1 MQAPRGAW
9 SRSAGGTMQRTDGGI
24 FWWAVAITILLGFAA
39 FSWFFCI
46 SVFSHPE
53 KPMHYELLS
62 RFDKLEK
69 IRRFTD
75 ADAPTGKAFTRT
87 ELRETFGNFS
97 PDSLGDKSS
106 ELRRAYLTNYR
117 DDRPIYVRGRFRIL
131 HARPLQATDAF
142 TSGVVA
148 RAVALADDGSE
159 DRSVILEYILPA
171 KKIPKA
177 NFGPGD
183 IIEIDTSEAGERR
196 KVHAALLNIQRL
208 PDSGMVF
215 TALPLVY
222 GEHALS
228 ATTENR
234 ILAEPPAR
242 LNLRAAWPVT
252 GRDSPVHDQTAL
264 TVATP

>member
-75 ADAPTGKAFTRT
+75 ADAPTGKAFTRS

-97 PDSLGDKSS
+97 PESLGEKSS

-131 HARPLQATDAF
+131 PARPLQPTDAF
-142 TSGVVA
+142 TSGDVA

-159 DRSVILEYILPA
+159 DRSVILEYILPTR
-171 KKIPKA
+171 KMPKA
-177 NFGPGD
+177 KFGTGD
-183 IIEIDTSEAGERR
+183 IIEIDAAETGVRR
-196 KVHAALLNIQRL
+196 KVHAALLNVQRL
-208 PDSGMVF
+208 PDSSMVF

-222 GEHALS
+222 GEHAISS
-228 ATTENR
+228 ATESR

-242 LNLRAAWPVT
+242 LNIKAAWPVT
-252 GRDSPVHDQTAL
+252 GRDPSVSTEATL
-264 TVATP
+264 TVSTP

>member
-1 MQAPRGAW
+1 
-9 SRSAGGTMQRTDGGI
+9 MQRTDGGI
-24 FWWAVAITILLGFAA
+24 FWWAVGITVLLGLAA

-69 IRRFTD
+69 IRRFSES
-75 ADAPTGKAFTRT
+75 DAPAGKAFTRT

-97 PDSLGDKSS
+97 TDSLNEKSG

-117 DDRPIYVRGRFRIL
+117 DDRPVYVRGRFRIV
-131 HARPLQATDAF
+131 HARPLQASDAF

-159 DRSVILEYILPA
+159 DRSVILEYILPTR
-171 KKIPKA
+171 KDPKA
-177 NFGPGD
+177 KFGPGD
-183 IIEIDTSEAGERR
+183 IIEIDASEAGPRR
-196 KVHAALLNIQRL
+196 KLHAALLNVQRL
-208 PDSGMVF
+208 PDASMVF

-222 GEHALS
+222 GEHAVSS
-228 ATTENR
+228 AADTR

-242 LNLRAAWPVT
+242 LNIKAAWPVT
-252 GRDSPVHDQTAL
+252 GRDPSVSTDAAL
-264 TVATP
+264 TVAAP